1 MWVNVHIRAESLIQ
15 ILAKE
20 VTMLQMENTTGMKL
34 SHAIR
39 EGAKLKPQSP
49 WDRKHVG
56 SSCAL
61 GAAADVVGCTI
72 EDGGDDRLLEFF
84 PQLADQV
91 QAVDEIPAGTL
102 RKLVCSL
109 NNGGRTRERIA
120 DIVEELGY

>member
-1 MWVNVHIRAESLIQ
+1 
-15 ILAKE
+15 
-20 VTMLQMENTTGMKL
+20 MLQTQNRSEVPL

-49 WDRKHVG
+49 WDTKHVG

-84 PQLADQV
+84 PQLVDQV
-91 QAVDEIPAGTL
+91 PAVEEIPPGTL

-120 DIVEELGY
+120 DIVQELGY

>member
-1 MWVNVHIRAESLIQ
+1 
-15 ILAKE
+15 
-20 VTMLQMENTTGMKL
+20 MLQTQNNTSVKL
-34 SHAIR
+34 SYAIR

-49 WDRKHVG
+49 WDQKHVG

-72 EDGGDDRLLEFF
+72 ADGGDDRLLEFF

-91 QAVDEIPAGTL
+91 PGVDEISAGTL
-102 RKLVCSL
+102 RKLICSL